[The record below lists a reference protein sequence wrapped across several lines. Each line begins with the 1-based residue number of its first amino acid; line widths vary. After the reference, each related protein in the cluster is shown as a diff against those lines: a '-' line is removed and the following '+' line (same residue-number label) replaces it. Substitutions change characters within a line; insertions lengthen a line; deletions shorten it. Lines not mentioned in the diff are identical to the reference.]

1 MKQSIQELANEI
13 EAFGY
18 EEPKGFLPLRQSIS
32 TYLKSHGIKAS
43 PDSILIVSGALQAL
57 DLISVGL
64 PLTFHADHEFKQ
76 RVVQMAADA
85 GMGQEEFLLQ
95 AVKFYI
101 KNLKEQ

>member
-64 PLTFHADHEFKQ
+64 LKPGSTALLERSSYLYFLYVFQ
-76 RVVQMAADA
+76 SA
-85 GMGQEEFLLQ
+85 GMDFSGLP
-95 AVKFYI
+95 I
-101 KNLKEQ
+101 THR